1 MKKKNGFLAVSIIFS
16 FFVVFLMLIAI
27 NLTSY
32 AQNRILLNQIKKDIK
47 SEAELK
53 FDKIEIAKTCDPSTE
68 ECPICVKATELHV
81 DPSDSTKTYGRLYEY
96 GTGLEP
102 GYAFDCD
109 VNGDGIYSSNTERF
123 YYISDLYTHTDDST
137 DYYNESIAVLIYYKN
152 VATSIKYNPD
162 NLVSHGGAIGIRD
175 SLPNDWNNI
184 TLYSNPRNLTDKD
197 GTIQYSDFYYNS
209 GSRILTYQELFK
221 NCSIFEN
228 ISFNNCNFLL
238 ENKENYWLETIDK
251 ISNDSSSDYGYY
263 VNTRATNPYVGTTGY
278 YASYGVRPV
287 IEVPIADIEV

>member
-47 SEAELK
+47 AKAELK

-123 YYISDLYTHTDDST
+123 YYISDLYNNTEG
-137 DYYNESIAVLIYYKN
+137 NVENFNNNIAVLIYYENTGNK
-152 VATSIKYNPD
+152 VEYNSD
-162 NLVSHGGAIGIRD
+162 RNANHGGPILIKNE
-175 SLPNDWNNI
+175 LPSWNNV
-184 TLYSNPRNLTDKD
+184 TLTSNPRNIKD
-197 GTIQYSDFYYNS
+197 EVGSTVYSDFNYNNV
-209 GSRILTYQELFK
+209 RILTYQEINQK
-221 NCSIFEN
+221 CNDYGN
-228 ISFNNCNFLL
+228 INVSRCNFLT
-238 ENKENYWLETIDK
+238 ENKNPFWLETT
-251 ISNDSSSDYGYY
+251 SSDGNDYGY
-263 VNTRATNPYVGTTGY
+263 VFNPNKSSKVDKIGY
-278 YASYGVRPV
+278 YNSYGVRPV